1 MTRKGKSRRHHPHVL
16 AAAVGLDAR
25 DLAREFRNRQQ
36 FGGAGPTHWPLSQP
50 LDHAP
55 IDAQRSTLL
64 RLTATSTSTL
74 WVGSTVT
81 SERVITSDIR
91 EAPLL

>member
-1 MTRKGKSRRHHPHVL
+1 MLNV
-16 AAAVGLDAR
+16 
-25 DLAREFRNRQQ
+25 
-36 FGGAGPTHWPLSQP
+36 QP
-50 LDHAP
+50 
-55 IDAQRSTLL
+55 SL